1 MVEQKINIGE
11 ICDLVGGKT
20 KKGWHN
26 LSLILEP
33 SPITKANS
41 NSISFC
47 TNNFLPD
54 ALSIIKNSNA
64 KVIICSNKLV
74 FKEEKFGNKIIIQ
87 ASNPRLSFIKIMQRY
102 FEEKQNFG
110 ISPSAVIEKD
120 AKIHPNVYIGH
131 HTYIGKSEI
140 GAGTVIHENVTIYS
154 NVVIGKNVIIHS
166 GTVIGADGF
175 GYERNEHGEMIK
187 FPNVGGVIIENDV
200 EIGSN
205 TCVDRGT
212 LNNTHIGKG
221 TKIDNL
227 CHIAH
232 NVIVGNNCCIIAQSM
247 IGGSVVIGDHSWIA
261 PSACIIDGIKIG
273 RNSVVGLGAVVIKEV
288 PENSVVIGVPA
299 KPIRENP
306 IPDFIK
312 KKGGKK

>member
-11 ICDLVGGKT
+11 ICELIGGKT
-20 KKGWHN
+20 KKTWYS
-26 LSLILEP
+26 LSLFLKP
-33 SPITKANS
+33 SPITKAHS

-47 TNNFLPD
+47 NKNFLAD
-54 ALSIIKNSNA
+54 ALPIILNSNA

-74 FKEEKFGNKIIIQ
+74 FKDGKFGDKIIIL

-102 FEEKQNFG
+102 FKEKQNFD
-110 ISPSAVIEKD
+110 ISPSAVTHKD
-120 AKIHPNVYIGH
+120 AKIHPNVYVGH

-175 GYERNEHGEMIK
+175 GYERNEHGELIK
-187 FPNVGGVIIENDV
+187 FPNVGGVIIEDDV

-205 TCVDRGT
+205 TCIDRGT
-212 LNNTHIGKG
+212 LDNTYIGKG

-232 NVIVGNNCCIIAQSM
+232 NVIVGKNCSIIAQSM
-247 IGGSVVIGDHSWIA
+247 IGGGVVIGDYSWIA
-261 PSACIIDGIKIG
+261 PSACIRDGIKIG
-273 RNSVVGLGAVVIKEV
+273 RNSIVGLGAVVIKEV
-288 PENSVVIGVPA
+288 AENSIVIGVPA
-299 KPIRENP
+299 KPIRDNP